1 MIRLIRTIFVIL
13 VFSAAVIYGFSLY
26 AGGKTTESGKLLD
39 AELIDDPHLKEISK
53 TESPISDL
61 YKDKTK
67 LEACKCGYEKRFT
80 VLDSDRFALD
90 KLSNEIYPYAIMSS
104 NAYENKPQI
113 SIPDWKRIKRIKN
126 NRGFSADIYLSDDKK
141 SVVIAFRGTDD
152 KKDWRNANLDTN
164 IEGQYSDADSLFSMV
179 LKEYGDKKIT
189 TTGHSLGG
197 GLALHI
203 SLANQGVDAFVFDTT
218 PRIFAGNNYGKY
230 ENRRVLVYDSGEV
243 LELLR
248 GFFSTL
254 KKFNLEKYRY
264 NFLGGNLV
272 HEHSIEDFS
281 RCMYASI
288 KVQESKYA
296 DNCKPNT
303 FWD

>member
-1 MIRLIRTIFVIL
+1 MIRLLRSTVVTL
-13 VFSAAVIYGFSLY
+13 VFSAVISLSFNVY
-26 AGGKTTESGKLLD
+26 AGGKVPENDKQLETGLSFFLPPAGGY
-39 AELIDDPHLKEISK
+39 
-53 TESPISDL
+53 ISDL
-61 YKDKTK
+61 VEDKTALK
-67 LEACKCGYEKRFT
+67 ACKCSYEKRFT
-80 VLDSDRFALD
+80 FLVSDRSELD
-90 KLSNEIYPYAIMSS
+90 KLSKEIYPYAIMST
-104 NAYENKPQI
+104 NAYDRKRQI
-113 SIPDWKRIKRIKN
+113 SIPGWERIKRAEKKQH
-126 NRGFSADIYLSDDKK
+126 GFGADIYLSDDKK

-203 SLANQGVDAFVFDTT
+203 SLANHGVDAFVFDTT

-281 RCMYASI
+281 QCMYASI
-288 KVQESKYA
+288 NVQDSKYA

>member
-1 MIRLIRTIFVIL
+1 MIRSLRSTIVNL
-13 VFSAAVIYGFSLY
+13 LFSAVMLHSFNVY
-26 AGGKTTESGKLLD
+26 AGGKATENDKQLD
-39 AELIDDPHLKEISK
+39 AGLSFFLPPAGGHISYLV
-53 TESPISDL
+53 E
-61 YKDKTK
+61 DKTK
-67 LEACKCGYEKRFT
+67 LKACKCSYEKRFT
-80 VLDSDRFALD
+80 FLNTDRSELD

-113 SIPDWKRIKRIKN
+113 SIPGWERI
-126 NRGFSADIYLSDDKK
+126 NRVEKKQHGFSADIYLSDDKK
-141 SVVIAFRGTDD
+141 SVVIAFRGADD
-152 KKDWRNANLDTN
+152 KKDWRNANFDIN
-164 IEGQYSDADSLFSMV
+164 IEGQYSDADSLFGAV
-179 LKEYGDKKIT
+179 LKEYGNKKIT

-197 GLALHI
+197 GLALHV
-203 SLANQGVDAFVFDTT
+203 SLANQDVDAFVFDTT
-218 PRIFAGNNYGKY
+218 PRIFAGNNYEKY
-230 ENRRVLVYDSGEV
+230 KNRRVLVYDSGEV

-254 KKFNLEKYRY
+254 KKFNSEKYRY

-288 KVQESKYA
+288 TAQESKYA
-296 DNCKPNT
+296 DNCKGNT

>member
-1 MIRLIRTIFVIL
+1 MIRLLRFTIVTL
-13 VFSAAVIYGFSLY
+13 VFSAVMSHSFNVY
-26 AGGKTTESGKLLD
+26 AGGKATESDKQLD
-39 AELIDDPHLKEISK
+39 AGLSFFLPPAGGH
-53 TESPISDL
+53 ISDL
-61 YKDKTK
+61 VKDKMALK
-67 LEACKCGYEKRFT
+67 ACKCSYEKRFT
-80 VLDSDRFALD
+80 FFVNDRSELD
-90 KLSNEIYPYAIMSS
+90 KLSNEIYPYAIMST
-104 NAYENKPQI
+104 NAYDHKPQI
-113 SIPDWKRIKRIKN
+113 SIPGWKRI
-126 NRGFSADIYLSDDKK
+126 NRAEKKQHGFSADIYLSDDEK

-152 KKDWRNANLDTN
+152 KKDWRNANFDIN
-164 IEGQYSDADSLFSMV
+164 IEGQYSDADRLFSTV
-179 LKEYGDKKIT
+179 LKEYGNKKIM

-218 PRIFAGNNYGKY
+218 PRIFAGNNYEKY
-230 ENRRVLVYDSGEV
+230 KNRRVLVYDSGEV

-254 KKFNLEKYRY
+254 KKFNSEKYRY

-272 HEHSIEDFS
+272 HEHSIEAFS

-288 KVQESKYA
+288 NVQESKYA
-296 DNCKPNT
+296 DNCKDNT